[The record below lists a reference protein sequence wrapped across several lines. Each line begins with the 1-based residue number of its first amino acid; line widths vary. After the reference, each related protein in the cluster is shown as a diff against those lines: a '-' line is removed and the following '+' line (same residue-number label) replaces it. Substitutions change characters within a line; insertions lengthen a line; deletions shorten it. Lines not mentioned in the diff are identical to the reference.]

1 MEGIRG
7 STDSRDQGLRGG
19 GLLPTVGDRPGRNL
33 GAGTKAALGESAYAR
48 VRDATALME
57 EHEIVSFALAD
68 LPQPRVLA
76 AASEP
81 AEDPLTDRERQV
93 AALVA
98 RGSSNREIAGTLFLS
113 ERTVESHVQH
123 VLNKLG
129 FRSRAQIAAWAV
141 ANRLESSTHLS
152 P

>member
-1 MEGIRG
+1 
-7 STDSRDQGLRGG
+7 
-19 GLLPTVGDRPGRNL
+19 
-33 GAGTKAALGESAYAR
+33 
-48 VRDATALME
+48 ME

-76 AASEP
+76 DAGEP

-123 VLNKLG
+123 ILNKLG
-129 FRSRAQIAAWAV
+129 FRSRAQIAAWTV
-141 ANRLESSTHLS
+141 ANRLE
-152 P
+152 

>member
-1 MEGIRG
+1 MR
-7 STDSRDQGLRGG
+7 
-19 GLLPTVGDRPGRNL
+19 
-33 GAGTKAALGESAYAR
+33 AALGESVYAR
-48 VRDATALME
+48 VRDAAVLME
-57 EHEIVSFALAD
+57 EHEIVAFALAD
-68 LPQPRVLA
+68 LPKPRALA
-76 AASEP
+76 DAGEP
-81 AEDPLTDRERQV
+81 AEDPLTGRERQV

-141 ANRLESSTHLS
+141 ANRLE
-152 P
+152 

>member
-1 MEGIRG
+1 MLP
-7 STDSRDQGLRGG
+7 D
-19 GLLPTVGDRPGRNL
+19 LLQVERNRLSATVR
-33 GAGTKAALGESAYAR
+33 AALGESVYAR
-48 VRDATALME
+48 VRDAAVLME
-57 EHEIVSFALAD
+57 EHEIVSFALAG
-68 LPQPRVLA
+68 LPEPRALA
-76 AASEP
+76 EAGQR
-81 AEDPLTDRERQV
+81 AEDPLTDREREV

-98 RGSSNREIAGTLFLS
+98 RGSPNREIAGTLFLS

-141 ANRLESSTHLS
+141 ANRLESFPQPS